1 MAGDLASL
9 DGHLPAIAS
18 KESLN
23 PLWLRFAPV
32 QAYFGAD
39 ARGTGSKAPK
49 RGPKRVQVEGRLRGD
64 DASMRAIGAL
74 AFAYAALPLL
84 MAMVSGPTPACA
96 EAK

>member
-23 PLWLRFAPV
+23 LPWLRFAPV

-49 RGPKRVQVEGRLRGD
+49 RGPERVQVEG
-64 DASMRAIGAL
+64 SVMW
-74 AFAYAALPLL
+74 
-84 MAMVSGPTPACA
+84 
-96 EAK
+96 